1 MGEEIAG
8 YRYCHVDG
16 WWLVCIDS
24 DCGVLI
30 ARWFGRAWQRIIALL
45 LQRVSISDRIFLIL
59 ISTFRR
65 SKHDLSILNLLRNIE
80 WMLIFQNLE
89 SLDFKYRSKMDKF
102 VRKIVLY
109 KYPRVVNNKVGN
121 YQGDWRFAEKKN
133 FVLRCIEIFYRLLSK
148 SIKLFISSGEATR
161 QTRITITAPI

>member
-1 MGEEIAG
+1 MVIGM
-8 YRYCHVDG
+8 Y
-16 WWLVCIDS
+16 
-24 DCGVLI
+24 
-30 ARWFGRAWQRIIALL
+30 WQRLWRIDCSMIRPSLAEDNRFPSSTCFNKRSYIFDFNIHVSKKQARFVDTLL
-45 LQRVSISDRIFLIL
+45 
-59 ISTFRR
+59 T
-65 SKHDLSILNLLRNIE
+65 SKYWVNAD
-80 WMLIFQNLE
+80 FQNLE

-121 YQGDWRFAEKKN
+121 CQGDWRFAEKKN